1 MFKKLITV
9 AAVSAAMF
17 AGVAA
22 MSGSAE
28 ARPWHHHWRNWHHG
42 HGHMFMTPV
51 FNSTH
56 CVWRLRWHHGHRV
69 NVRVCRTVY

>member
-9 AAVSAAMF
+9 AAVSATMF

-28 ARPWHHHWRNWHHG
+28 AHPRHHWHHWHHG

-51 FNSTH
+51 YNPTH
-56 CVWRLRWHHGHRV
+56 CVWRHRWHHGHRV
-69 NVRVCRTVY
+69 NVRVCRAVY

>member
-1 MFKKLITV
+1 MLKKLITV

-28 ARPWHHHWRNWHHG
+28 ARPWHRRHWH

-51 FNSTH
+51 YHPIH
-56 CVWRLRWHHGHRV
+56 CVWRHRWHHGHRV